1 MIKNRTF
8 LLLAANI
15 LLAVFIILNLD
26 DEPSSIGN
34 IDGILSEIIANMNEI
49 AIRQPVRGQEI
60 ILKKNQMDWF
70 LTQPVSWP
78 VEPIT
83 LANLISKI
91 SHLEPTFICSVDEL
105 PSKGEIEQDY
115 GFDTNSSSLQLSA
128 GSKTLSF
135 TLGDLTRDQRSRFLM
150 IENSE

>member
-8 LLLAANI
+8 LLLAANV
-15 LLAVFIILNLD
+15 LLAVFIVLNLD

-70 LTQPVSWP
+70 LDSARLLVRRTDSHWQ
-78 VEPIT
+78 T
-83 LANLISKI
+83 LFLK
-91 SHLEPTFICSVDEL
+91 SHTWSPLLYVQST
-105 PSKGEIEQDY
+105 
-115 GFDTNSSSLQLSA
+115 
-128 GSKTLSF
+128 SF
-135 TLGDLTRDQRSRFLM
+135 
-150 IENSE
+150 E